1 MSEVG
6 RRVGRPHNLEIPRTA
21 RYLTL
26 GPSDASEIWLVLH
39 GYGQLASRF
48 LRRFAQVD
56 DGTRL
61 IVAPEALNRFYVANE
76 PGRHGPEAVV
86 GATWMTREAREDEI
100 TDYVRYLDLLVE
112 RLLTEAGEAGVED
125 PHLHLLGFS
134 QGVATAARWLT
145 HGRTRP
151 VRAIFWGDFLPP
163 DLDLAAAE
171 RSWADVEVILVRG
184 DQDRTLQNDGLRDAE
199 AARLQEVGHPVRRI
213 EYAGGHDIDPD
224 TLSGLAAEG

>member
-1 MSEVG
+1 MRVARASRWPLRRTEQHLGPARVRCGQQRRKAQVVANDASGRHARHLDRRGRLAAGAEARRLRG
-6 RRVGRPHNLEIPRTA
+6 RRE
-21 RYLTL
+21 
-26 GPSDASEIWLVLH
+26 E
-39 GYGQLASRF
+39 
-48 LRRFAQVD
+48 VD
-56 DGTRL
+56 L
-61 IVAPEALNRFYVANE
+61 
-76 PGRHGPEAVV
+76 VV
-86 GATWMTREAREDEI
+86 GED
-100 TDYVRYLDLLVE
+100 LP
-112 RLLTEAGEAGVED
+112 AGVED

-199 AARLQEVGHPVRRI
+199 AARLQEVGHTVRRI

-224 TLSGLAAEG
+224 TLSGLVAEG